1 MKIYLRNNWLLIC
14 FVLMLVGLSLLFILP
29 NGQQIILIFSY
40 LAASYLFIVGIAF
53 LVTAFRFSHYLDN
66 AQKQKREQIF
76 LVLEALF
83 LLVLGAIIII
93 FPTYAVRV
101 LIGVTLILLP
111 TIHLFSFSR
120 SSKLTYLKRNFWKY
134 LVGLIFIL
142 AVEAIIDY
150 VFLVLGILLLSL
162 AVYLIYLLI
171 MNYRDV
177 SRPNLIVK
185 YSLLYLNE
193 RGRK

>member
-14 FVLMLVGLSLLFILP
+14 LMFLMVGISLLFILP
-29 NGQQIILIFSY
+29 SGQQIILIFSY
-40 LAASYLFIVGIAF
+40 LAASYLVIVGVAF
-53 LVTAFRFSHYLDN
+53 LITALRFFHYLDN
-66 AQKQKREQIF
+66 EQKQKREQIF

-83 LLVLGAIIII
+83 LLILGAIIII

-101 LIGVTLILLP
+101 LIGVSLILLP
-111 TIHLFSFSR
+111 TIHLFSQ
-120 SSKLTYLKRNFWKY
+120 SSKLTYLKKNFWKY

-142 AVEAIIDY
+142 AIEAIIDY
-150 VFLVLGILLLSL
+150 VFLGLGILLLGL
-162 AVYLIYLLI
+162 VGYLIYLLI
-171 MNYRDV
+171 INYRDV

-185 YSLLYLNE
+185 YSLLYLNK